1 MVSKTLSNKYKLLFT
16 SVLLVNLFACTAPNQ
31 MADSSPPPSPDNKAS
46 TEQNNSLEQYKI
58 SVNGM
63 GPIKMGM
70 SVAQASAAAGVKLI
84 GYGSGEPAPNSSCSY
99 VRPENGLPELDF
111 MVNNDQIVRIDV
123 RNRVNQ
129 EADGRPVWIDIG
141 DKSRITTQLGA
152 KLGDTEAQI
161 KTLYPNADVTGH
173 KYIPGGH
180 YLIVTP
186 QEPELANYRLIF
198 ETDGNQVTSIRSG
211 RLPEV
216 ELVERCG

>member
-1 MVSKTLSNKYKLLFT
+1 MLSKILSKKCKLLLT
-16 SVLLVNLFACTAPNQ
+16 SVLLVNLFACTAANHI
-31 MADSSPPPSPDNKAS
+31 ADSSTPPSLDDETS
-46 TEQNNSLEQYKI
+46 TVKNNSLEQYKI

-63 GPIKMGM
+63 GPIKIGM
-70 SVAQASAAAGVKLI
+70 SVAQASAATAVELI
-84 GYGSGEPAPNSSCSY
+84 GYGSGEPSPGSSCSY
-99 VRPENGLPELDF
+99 VRPQNGSPELDF
-111 MVNNDQIVRIDV
+111 MVVDDQIVRIDV

-129 EADGRPVWIDIG
+129 EVDGRPVWVDIG
-141 DKSRITTQLGA
+141 DKSRITTQAGA
-152 KLGDTEAQI
+152 KIEDTEAQI
-161 KTLYPNADVTGH
+161 KTLYPDVEVTGH

-198 ETDGNQVTSIRSG
+198 ETDGNQVTYIRSG